1 MSSRSRYKVFLIEET
16 KLLILGFSQGSVRVL
31 WTFFVLIQYYDKITK
46 WNNLH
51 VKLSNSQLNKLKSGI
66 KISTHV
72 NLNLLSNSV
81 GESNDEA
88 NFLPKLSLRNT
99 QVSRIRKDFENDSS
113 TNITFSKTQM
123 SKMAQLGGFLGR
135 SFGSLL
141 KTVLLLIGNVLKA
154 SAQRYI
160 CHA

>member
-1 MSSRSRYKVFLIEET
+1 M
-16 KLLILGFSQGSVRVL
+16 
-31 WTFFVLIQYYDKITK
+31 TK

-81 GESNDEA
+81 GESNGEA
-88 NFLPKLSLRNT
+88 NFLPKHSLKNT
-99 QVSRIRKDFENDSS
+99 QVSRIRKDFENGSS

-141 KTVLLLIGNVLKA
+141 KTGLLLRGNVLKA

-160 CHA
+160 CHV

>member
-51 VKLSNSQLNKLKSGI
+51 VKLSNLQLNKLKSGI

-72 NLNLLSNSV
+72 NLNLLWNSV

-88 NFLPKLSLRNT
+88 NFLPRLSLRNT
-99 QVSRIRKDFENDSS
+99 QVSRIRKDFENE
-113 TNITFSKTQM
+113 
-123 SKMAQLGGFLGR
+123 G
-135 SFGSLL
+135 
-141 KTVLLLIGNVLKA
+141 
-154 SAQRYI
+154 
-160 CHA
+160 